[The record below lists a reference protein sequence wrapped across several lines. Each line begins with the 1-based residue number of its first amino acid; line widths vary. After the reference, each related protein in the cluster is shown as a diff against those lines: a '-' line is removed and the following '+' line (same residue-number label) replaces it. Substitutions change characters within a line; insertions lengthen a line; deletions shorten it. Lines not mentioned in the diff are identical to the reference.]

1 MSARFATARGFRCSL
16 VLAVAAGLLEAPRAM
31 AQDTDR
37 EIEVARKTEAP
48 LEVYKALEQLLER
61 HRREHRGPRDAH
73 LLEIL
78 EGLEHGLVALEQ
90 LGRHKEHEILQR
102 VANDVRRERERQRRV
117 QRNHPERH
125 HPERE
130 IAERQI
136 EVLRLALAAL
146 REGGRPHS
154 AELVELAIRAR
165 EVGLEGRRDEEAR
178 TIRRRSPNRAQTIEL
193 LMLAEELYREFDLEH
208 EAATISRLTEELWSD
223 RGRRRAQRERPHG
236 LHQIE
241 VMKSAVRALV
251 EADRKD
257 AAELLERAIVAR
269 EVGVVR
275 EPAPS
280 DGQVVEIL
288 NLASRL
294 WREFGDL
301 DKSDAVSQ
309 VAKEMWADHERARAP
324 RGERRRQRDR
334 EPLDR
339 INMLEARVAELQET
353 IEALIEELHALG
365 EPR

>member
-1 MSARFATARGFRCSL
+1 MSAKFATARGVRWSV

-37 EIEVARKTEAP
+37 EIEVARETEAP
-48 LEVYKALEQLLER
+48 LEVYKALEQLIER
-61 HRREHRGPRDAH
+61 HRREHRGPRNAH
-73 LLEIL
+73 LVEIL
-78 EGLEHGLVALEQ
+78 EGLEHGLVALEK

-117 QRNHPERH
+117 QRNHPER
-125 HPERE
+125 EV
-130 IAERQI
+130 AERQI

-146 REGGRPHS
+146 REGGRPHV

-223 RGRRRAQRERPHG
+223 RGRRRAQRERPRG

-241 VMKSAVRALV
+241 AMKSAVHALV
-251 EADRKD
+251 EAGRED

-294 WREFGDL
+294 LREFGDL

-309 VAKEMWADHERARAP
+309 VAKEMWTHHERARAP

-334 EPLDR
+334 KPLDR